1 MGSGGGLRPT
11 TAIVHH
17 THLPLEVSAGKETN
31 ENPGGPVPRPGEVIT
46 QHRPEGVKTGL
57 ECTCDSPPRSLLRT
71 EALISPASRSGDGN
85 QCLEAPRQRELPHTG
100 LRPPTRDSPHLMPVC
115 CWVWKLR
122 ALASVQPT
130 EGDTPASKH
139 PVRLAEASVI
149 TVPKVNS
156 SPQPRPHS
164 LRYGSPTLCI
174 PP

>member
-46 QHRPEGVKTGL
+46 QHRPEGVRTGL

-85 QCLEAPRQRELPHTG
+85 QCLEAPPPKGAASH
-100 LRPPTRDSPHLMPVC
+100 RPTPPDQG
-115 CWVWKLR
+115 
-122 ALASVQPT
+122 QPT
-130 EGDTPASKH
+130 PDACLLLGVEIEGSC
-139 PVRLAEASVI
+139 L
-149 TVPKVNS
+149 S
-156 SPQPRPHS
+156 SAN
-164 LRYGSPTLCI
+164 
-174 PP
+174 